1 MRETEK
7 EKEQLP
13 HHPMTTRKQLLS
25 FFRTRNTTLT
35 IVRKA
40 SQPTSRGPPTIQPTL
55 FKANII
61 VIVSYKSTINLRE
74 EDK

>member
-55 FKANII
+55 NI
-61 VIVSYKSTINLRE
+61 IVSYKSTINLRE